1 MSEGADDATDET
13 TQTRTELTEAKTN
26 GARSGQTWHQMLLH
40 PSPSS
45 SQLSYG
51 SDTVPTEAGAR
62 SHPTSPRNARLF
74 GDLDESATNYD
85 SGNFS
90 LSESGGKEKLAIAA
104 NSQVGTN
111 EVHQRFVQLN
121 TELYE
126 AKTELLAYKYKWNE
140 IRNEIELSWSK
151 KLDKL
156 LDEKNELVEE
166 LEALQK
172 DLQRLNGPPV
182 QGDATAGRELY
193 HLRSELEDTRL
204 RLDCKEQATV
214 ALKQTITEQHSENEN
229 LSLRLASLKKML
241 NEARSEVDKAKESRH
256 WFREELHRCQ
266 IKNAKLKEFYLTL
279 DHRLHREATGADTLD
294 TITARKD
301 APNDWETQLRVC
313 QQAKEQAEQES
324 MELAKE
330 IKLLKNTADSR
341 IAEVTER
348 KKQLE
353 KQNIELL
360 TMIEQLHAS
369 LADHQWQLGKLAEK
383 KQQTTDTK
391 SNYVTELE
399 IRRSEIETLSAQ
411 LARECFTK
419 RQIEVGVEKLK
430 AQVKVLSIN
439 FATTYQRLTVQECDL
454 TEFRTRNSELQDR
467 CNLLMSEKQRL
478 ESELA
483 MCSQQQR
490 TSQQQHTELLDAFRA
505 IQSKN
510 LELELKLGQCV
521 SGDADDEEPAPLI
534 DATLLRSSEATIGRL
549 RQDISELE
557 RKFTQQSAP
566 NASVRPAGR
575 KRHKLCPKHGASC
588 LNSGEKEDSE
598 MRDLCVLLKAIE
610 SDNRRRLHRYEVNN
624 RTLLKTVKEHARERK
639 LAEKRTSEL
648 EQEHEKCCQLR
659 CEMASLRER
668 CLLLEAD
675 LESSLQ
681 EATGLRAGK
690 DRLFNLLQNNCLLMA
705 DGDVWASL
713 KRAFKE
719 LHNLQHEH
727 KENGRLREQQEGTSK
742 KIAELEASV
751 EHWKLAADT
760 QSNDVDELR
769 SELAVKCLLLE
780 DAHRAVERLEGESKS
795 LQQSASL
802 VAANEASI
810 NEQLDELNRLV
821 RIQEIR
827 LETAHERLKL
837 YEESDRVLAA
847 SKERFFHDLQSLQDA
862 ILQERQE
869 KCELQE
875 EVRELRHNMVNAVGN
890 NLQKFHLTQSSNGIS
905 GQRSA
910 SIASPDP
917 KSLSTPSPSSLDID
931 QLQALVEES
940 SRKCYTLQPLN
951 ESVSSL
957 RQEMDNLNCVLQSRG
972 FPQHQQPIPR
982 FPPSLMQ
989 ELNDATNG
997 YYGSR

>member
-1 MSEGADDATDET
+1 MSERADDATDEITQPT
-13 TQTRTELTEAKTN
+13 TEFTEAKTN

-45 SQLSYG
+45 SQFSYG
-51 SDTVPTEAGAR
+51 SDTVPTEAEVR
-62 SHPTSPRNARLF
+62 SQQTTPRNARLF

-90 LSESGGKEKLAIAA
+90 LSESGFKEKLAIAA

-126 AKTELLAYKYKWNE
+126 ARTELLAYKYKWNE

-156 LDEKNELVEE
+156 LDEKNELVQE

-182 QGDATAGRELY
+182 QSDATAGRELY
-193 HLRSELEDTRL
+193 HLRSELEDTKL
-204 RLDCKEQATV
+204 RLDCKEQATIV
-214 ALKQTITEQHSENEN
+214 LKQTITEQHTENEN
-229 LSLRLASLKKML
+229 LSLRLISLKKML
-241 NEARSEVDKAKESRH
+241 NEARSDVDKAKESRH

-279 DHRLHREATGADTLD
+279 DHRLHREATEVDTLV
-294 TITARKD
+294 TTARTE
-301 APNDWETQLRVC
+301 ARNDCETQLRVC
-313 QQAKEQAEQES
+313 QQAKELAEQES

-330 IKLLKNTADSR
+330 IKLLKKMDNSR
-341 IAEVTER
+341 IAELTEY

-353 KQNIELL
+353 KQNLELL
-360 TMIEQLHAS
+360 TLVEQLRVS

-383 KQQTTDTK
+383 EQKTAETK
-391 SNYVTELE
+391 SNIDSELE
-399 IRRSEIETLSAQ
+399 IRRSEIERLSAQ

-454 TEFRTRNSELQDR
+454 TEFRARNSELQDR
-467 CNLLMSEKQRL
+467 CNLLMSEKLRL

-483 MCSQQQR
+483 MCTQQQR
-490 TSQQQHTELLDAFRA
+490 TSQQQHNQLLDAFRA

-521 SGDADDEEPAPLI
+521 SGDADDEEPTPLI
-534 DATLLRSSEATIGRL
+534 DAALLRSSEATIGRL

-557 RKFTQQSAP
+557 RKFTQKSSP

-639 LAEKRTSEL
+639 LAEKRTTEL
-648 EQEHEKCCQLR
+648 EQEHEKCSQLR

-675 LESSLQ
+675 LESSQQ

-719 LHNLQHEH
+719 LHQLQYEH
-727 KENGRLREQQEGTSK
+727 KKNGRLREQLEGSST
-742 KIAELEASV
+742 KIADLEASV

-875 EVRELRHNMVNAVGN
+875 EVRELRQNMVNAVEN

-905 GQRSA
+905 GQRSG

-940 SRKCYTLQPLN
+940 SRKCCTLQPLN

-972 FPQHQQPIPR
+972 FPQHQQPNPR
-982 FPPSLMQ
+982 FPQSLMQ